1 MSAAILDSV
10 RPVFRAAATAFI
22 PETAAAD
29 SAAWGRLENIVAE
42 ALWQRPPRLRR
53 QILVFIRLLDLIS
66 RLRHGTGL
74 ARLDTARRTA
84 LLERVSRSRLLLLR
98 RGVWGLRTLV
108 QMGWYTQPEVQQQLG
123 YRATIAGWEAR
134 R

>member
-1 MSAAILDSV
+1 VSAAILDSV

-29 SAAWGRLENIVAE
+29 SAAWGRLETIVAG
-42 ALWQRPPRLRR
+42 ALEQRPPGLRR
-53 QILVFIRLLDLIS
+53 QILIFIRLLDLIS
-66 RLRHGTGL
+66 RLRYGTGL
-74 ARLDTARRTA
+74 ASLDAARRTA

-123 YRATIAGWEAR
+123 YRATRAGWEAR